1 MISIRN
7 DVWHANERNFL
18 LLRIINLSSWIL
30 CICKGKLWWMRVDFD
45 FLNNKFQTNENTNS
59 RVALCFRIKGQLKQ
73 IIRLRWLVDLFFL
86 TFVKI
91 RMNFCFL
98 LPNGNFVYLQ
108 CYYCLYYIN
117 AIKTYQVWRNPE
129 IMYGNYF
136 RILCTIS
143 LDL

>member
-1 MISIRN
+1 MISIQN

-45 FLNNKFQTNENTNS
+45 FLNIKFQTNEYTTS

-98 LPNGNFVYLQ
+98 LPNENFVYLQ
-108 CYYCLYYIN
+108 CYYCLCYIN
-117 AIKTYQVWRNPE
+117 AIKTYQVWRNQE
-129 IMYGNYF
+129 IVYGNYF
-136 RILCTIS
+136 RILCTTS
-143 LDL
+143 LNL